1 MRGVAIYWW
10 RLAAAALVAVAEAYA
25 QETQA
30 PSRRIVVSIPD
41 RQMVLIED
49 GRIVKTY
56 PVAVGA
62 PRSPSPVGLFRV
74 ATRVVNPA
82 WYQPGK
88 VVPPG
93 PEKPLGPRWIGLDH
107 KGYGIH
113 GTNSPRSIGAAKS
126 RGCIRMKNADVV
138 ELFERVAV
146 GDVVELRQEPMAEL
160 QKKVLDSPEI
170 LLAER

>member
-1 MRGVAIYWW
+1 MRSVAVYWW
-10 RLAAAALVAVAEAYA
+10 KLAAAVLVAATEAYA

-41 RQMVLIED
+41 RQMAVVED

-56 PVAVGA
+56 PVAVGS
-62 PRSPSPVGLFRV
+62 PRSPSPVGIYRIT
-74 ATRVVNPA
+74 TRVVNPA

-93 PEKPLGPRWIGLDH
+93 PENPLGPRWIGLDR

-113 GTNSPRSIGAAKS
+113 GTNSPRSIGGAKS
-126 RGCIRMKNADVV
+126 RGCIRMRNADVV
-138 ELFERVAV
+138 ELFERVAI
-146 GDVVELRQEPMAEL
+146 GDVVELRRLPMAEL
-160 QKKVLDSPEI
+160 QKVLASSEI